1 MKNRRTAGFQEKGIR
16 AAPAA
21 RPVEG
26 SRVEYLFL
34 PLPHPPGRRAGCS
47 PH

>member
-1 MKNRRTAGFQEKGIR
+1 MKSRRTAGFQEKGIR

-21 RPVEG
+21 WPVEG
-26 SRVEYLFL
+26 SRVNTFSCRFL
-34 PLPHPPGRRAGCS
+34 ILPGKRAGCS